1 MVPAEVPIAIS
12 FLGIGYAVMMA
23 TPSDLEDFAIGFAR
37 SERLIESAADVI
49 GIEIRPR
56 KMAFC
61 SASSLRTSVTI
72 GCCSGCAI
80 ASANPPAAC
89 AGSRISSRRC
99 GRCRSCRRRR
109 QSPPTAIF
117 RALEA
122 IRAHQP
128 LNAETGAV
136 HAAALCDAAGEVIAA
151 REDVG
156 RHNAFDKLVGHCLRE
171 GRDMSAGFVL
181 LTARCSY
188 ELVEKA
194 ALAGVPLLV
203 TISAP
208 TSLAIARAEEAGL
221 TLIALARSDS
231 VLVMTDPHGLFAD
244 PRVFSSQM
252 ELSGDSE
259 NTANQR
265 KLDSLPVQSKPGTSL
280 VQLEPRPDDHVDA
293 GRPAAGPVPSSQPWT
308 AIRCIR

>member
-1 MVPAEVPIAIS
+1 MVAAEVPIAIS

-23 TPSDLEDFAIGFAR
+23 TPSDLEDFAFGFAR
-37 SERLIESAADVI
+37 SERLIDSVADLT
-49 GIEIRPR
+49 GIEIAAQQTGILLGIELAAERHDRVLQRVRHRVGESSCGLCGIENLEQALRPLPTLP
-56 KMAFC
+56 AP
-61 SASSLRTSVTI
+61 A
-72 GCCSGCAI
+72 AI
-80 ASANPPAAC
+80 APA
-89 AGSRISSRRC
+89 
-99 GRCRSCRRRR
+99 
-109 QSPPTAIF
+109 AIF

-136 HAAALCDAAGEVIAA
+136 HAAALCDAEGEVIAA

-208 TSLAIARAEEAGL
+208 TSLAISRAGEAGL
-221 TLIALARSDS
+221 TLIALARADS
-231 VLVMTDPHGLFAD
+231 VLVMTDPHGLF
-244 PRVFSSQM
+244 V
-252 ELSGDSE
+252 
-259 NTANQR
+259 
-265 KLDSLPVQSKPGTSL
+265 
-280 VQLEPRPDDHVDA
+280 
-293 GRPAAGPVPSSQPWT
+293 
-308 AIRCIR
+308 